1 MRNNRHFGCFVAAG
15 LILLTTV
22 HSASAHTLL
31 GPPKPENSITIGR
44 DRGGY
49 VLQYAV
55 RMLQYKRAGTLLRF
69 TGTCASA
76 CTLYLAL
83 PSRQTCIT
91 RNVAFQFHAP
101 YGAGSN
107 GNRAVQ
113 KYMIATYPT
122 WVRSWI
128 SNNGG
133 LSSATLSMDYAY
145 ASKYMK
151 SCAVQKVALGPS
163 KKRIR

>member
-1 MRNNRHFGCFVAAG
+1 MERRIHFGIFVAVSLALMAAVNVAG
-15 LILLTTV
+15 ASPLGLSRPQNSLTI
-22 HSASAHTLL
+22 
-31 GPPKPENSITIGR
+31 NR

-91 RNVAFQFHAP
+91 RNVAFHFHAP
-101 YGAGSN
+101 FGAGNN

-113 KYMIATYPT
+113 KYMIATYPA
-122 WVRSWI
+122 WVRRWI
-128 SNNGG
+128 SSRGG

-145 ASKYMK
+145 ASKHMK
-151 SCAVQKVALGPS
+151 SCEAQKVALGPS